1 MLLQLQ
7 HVQHPVGVD
16 PHEVN
21 HLPIGRGHLTTDKQ
35 QRLTED
41 RHVRLDQLFEARLQS
56 IGYPGT
62 MASDL
67 PFHSGGGSWP
77 SCRCQ

>member
-1 MLLQLQ
+1 M
-7 HVQHPVGVD
+7 
-16 PHEVN
+16 
-21 HLPIGRGHLTTDKQ
+21 TDKQ